1 MNTTLSSI
9 KRART
14 PAQKS
19 DRKDTILLTAKAQ
32 FLQTGYEGFSMAV
45 LAQRAGVAKGTLY
58 LYFGTKEEVLMS
70 LYNSEFDRLC
80 ATLVSQVTPGFTDRE
95 FINAV
100 YRASITDPVFL
111 ALHARLSTVIEHNIS
126 IAALIASKRGML
138 EQFNTLIAAIAEHLD
153 LSHTQ
158 TMEAFSAFSALL
170 TGCFDGH
177 APGLLEREAIPDDVA
192 HFIDLFN
199 MERRFKQN
207 AYHILQGIRSV
218 D

>member
-1 MNTTLSSI
+1 
-9 KRART
+9 
-14 PAQKS
+14 
-19 DRKDTILLTAKAQ
+19 
-32 FLQTGYEGFSMAV
+32 
-45 LAQRAGVAKGTLY
+45 
-58 LYFGTKEEVLMS
+58 MS

-126 IAALIASKRGML
+126 IDALIASKRGML

>member
-1 MNTTLSSI
+1 MNTTVSSI

-126 IAALIASKRGML
+126 IDALIASKRGML
-138 EQFNTLIAAIAEHLD
+138 EQFDT
-153 LSHTQ
+153 
-158 TMEAFSAFSALL
+158 
-170 TGCFDGH
+170 
-177 APGLLEREAIPDDVA
+177 
-192 HFIDLFN
+192 
-199 MERRFKQN
+199 
-207 AYHILQGIRSV
+207 
-218 D
+218 